1 MLTHVGVERLGVVWR
16 DYITLSSG
24 FSYMAFIKMIWCG
37 GCVGGDVGGPSLN
50 IAFCLTIRNV
60 LHINL
65 YLFYTYLFIYLMQ
78 AIRTTQLSCDL
89 CVLNFTSQSQ
99 MDQHMDGKNHLK
111 KLANESGNSN
121 NFNSQKQESNWD
133 SHPVIIK

>member
-1 MLTHVGVERLGVVWR
+1 
-16 DYITLSSG
+16 
-24 FSYMAFIKMIWCG
+24 
-37 GCVGGDVGGPSLN
+37 
-50 IAFCLTIRNV
+50 
-60 LHINL
+60 
-65 YLFYTYLFIYLMQ
+65 MQ

-133 SHPVIIK
+133 SHPVMTKYVPVRFAPHICTLVQSVK